1 MDLQFGQYRL
11 KRAERQLLGPEGPV
25 ELSARS
31 FDILALLLGSP
42 DEVIGKNEL
51 FDAVWPGL
59 VVEENTLQVH
69 MSALRKAL
77 DAGMITTVHGRGY
90 KFSGPRPAAAATTS
104 VVREATDAAAN
115 QEAKP
120 SIAVLPFENLSDDPS
135 QQYFSDG
142 ITQDIIDRLTKF
154 RFLSIIG
161 NNSSFA
167 FRSDNLNLREIRD
180 KLKVDYVVTGN
191 IRKSNNR
198 IRISARLTE
207 VSNETSIWAERY
219 DRPLEDVFQVQDD
232 VANIIA
238 STLTGRVEIDIATR
252 SPAASLSSLTSYEN
266 LLQGMWH
273 FKKLTPVANAEA
285 AAYFEK
291 AIASFPKNAEAYRW
305 LAACHVNA
313 WLIDFTKQDLV
324 DGLRQA
330 TRAMELDPT
339 SAGCYAVSGFCKLW
353 LEGVKA
359 ASVFYEK
366 ALSLNPGDPNV
377 LIEAGLLNVYA
388 GNFSVSRDFFDQ
400 AFNLNPLPPLWYPE
414 FRAVGAFVD
423 GRYAEAMPAFAAI
436 PDSIYDNMYGMA
448 CAGHLSDY
456 KQAAA
461 SKSRIHVDGRSWDLL
476 AGAEAEPYIDPEP
489 RERLITGLKMAM
501 AL

>member
-1 MDLQFGQYRL
+1 MPGDDLCATAGSVCTL
-11 KRAERQLLGPEGPV
+11 RA
-25 ELSARS
+25 A
-31 FDILALLLGSP
+31 I
-42 DEVIGKNEL
+42 
-51 FDAVWPGL
+51 
-59 VVEENTLQVH
+59 
-69 MSALRKAL
+69 
-77 DAGMITTVHGRGY
+77 
-90 KFSGPRPAAAATTS
+90 
-104 VVREATDAAAN
+104 

-167 FRSDNLNLREIRD
+167 FRGNNLNLSEIRD

-285 AAYFEK
+285 AACFEK
-291 AIASFPKNAEAYRW
+291 AIASFPQNAEAYRW
-305 LAACHVNA
+305 LAYCHVNA

-414 FRAVGAFVD
+414 FRAVGAFVE

-436 PDSIYDNMYGMA
+436 PDSVYDNMYAMA

-461 SKSRIHVDGRSWDLL
+461 SKSRIDAAGRSWDLL